1 MEKINNISGALGGEK
16 ECGSCGENVKWE
28 YSNGTLYISG
38 SGDIVDFIQ
47 IDKNNVKAVVIE
59 EGITGIGS
67 HVFKGYSKL
76 ESINIPEG
84 VKSIGEYALD
94 ECSSLE
100 DMIIQKEE
108 KIEVKEWEHVT
119 EDEWERINLYHCED
133 GKSKK
138 KNKKRRY
145 NRDI

>member
-1 MEKINNISGALGGEK
+1 MFYRCISLKIM
-16 ECGSCGENVKWE
+16 V
-28 YSNGTLYISG
+28 
-38 SGDIVDFIQ
+38 
-47 IDKNNVKAVVIE
+47 
-59 EGITGIGS
+59 
-67 HVFKGYSKL
+67 
-76 ESINIPEG
+76 IPEG
-84 VKSIGEYALD
+84 VKYILIDALD

-100 DMIIQKEE
+100 DIIIQKEE